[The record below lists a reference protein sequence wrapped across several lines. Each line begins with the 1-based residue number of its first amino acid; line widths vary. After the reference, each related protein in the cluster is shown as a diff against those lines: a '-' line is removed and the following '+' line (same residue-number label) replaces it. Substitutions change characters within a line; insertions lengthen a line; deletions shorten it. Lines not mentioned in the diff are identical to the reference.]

1 MSQRLCDA
9 RRAFPTEVN
18 SSMQFLHTVDSLF
31 LAFRVAVGTRGTI
44 VSSDDGGFNWKPQA
58 LPADTSEV
66 DLSGVFV
73 LDDGGA
79 VAVGGDCN
87 GK

>member
-1 MSQRLCDA
+1 VLLLQSL
-9 RRAFPTEVN
+9 RRAAIPTEAD
-18 SSMQFLHTVDSLF
+18 SGTYFLHVVNGSF